1 MKYALNKLIGNVA
14 TIAPI
19 SGETLLAKYL
29 VMTEKRPPK
38 RNNIIYSELIIC
50 YKIRKKWQWGSGGS
64 PPEMSACE
72 KKLKR
77 KVEEE

>member
-1 MKYALNKLIGNVA
+1 MKYALNKLIGKVA

-29 VMTEKRPPK
+29 VITEKRPPK

-50 YKIRKKWQWGSGGS
+50 YKIRKKNGDGGLGAR
-64 PPEMSACE
+64 PQ
-72 KKLKR
+72 K
-77 KVEEE
+77 